1 MTYYA
6 VLFGCPQLV
15 SVHMRTIGGTFKQL
29 ETAVEN
35 GYVPEEYLDTALT
48 RQARVWMM
56 LGMFDPP
63 DTVPY
68 NE

>member
-1 MTYYA
+1 
-6 VLFGCPQLV
+6 
-15 SVHMRTIGGTFKQL
+15 MRTIGGTFKQL